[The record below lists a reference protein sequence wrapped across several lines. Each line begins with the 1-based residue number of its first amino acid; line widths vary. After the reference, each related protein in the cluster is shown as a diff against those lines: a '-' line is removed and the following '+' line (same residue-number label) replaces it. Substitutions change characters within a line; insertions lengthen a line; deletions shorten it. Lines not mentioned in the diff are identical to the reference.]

1 MSVLEYLIDNSII
14 KVPKITQLENRVI
27 QMEEENKWLKT
38 QLEKNGVVKPTMPT
52 SNKIGVISF
61 DLGSSIY
68 SIDDQ
73 FVFLGTESVG
83 MKEVYVVILGPVG
96 DSKI

>member
-1 MSVLEYLIDNSII
+1 
-14 KVPKITQLENRVI
+14 
-27 QMEEENKWLKT
+27 
-38 QLEKNGVVKPTMPT
+38 MPT